1 MKENKKLC
9 ENLHALWIILLGL
22 FFCSAGLAQSPADVP
37 VFESTPLESKFK
49 FDVEASVPIKGTFD
63 KWDASLTFT
72 SHDLATGVLKINIQ
86 ADSVDTGS
94 GVKNETLKGKD
105 FFDTKNNPYIAF
117 KSTQIVQ
124 TSHDT
129 FEANGDLTLRGVTKF
144 EKLSLK
150 VTGVG
155 TGSGT
160 IEGTIAFDPKEY
172 GMNSGIRSIKIANRI
187 EVNFVLKSK
196 RVSGPP
202 VILQH

>member
-1 MKENKKLC
+1 MLG
-9 ENLHALWIILLGL
+9 ITLLL
-22 FFCSAGLAQSPADVP
+22 FFSSAGLAQSPADVP

-63 KWDASLTFT
+63 KWDATLTFT
-72 SHDLATGVLKINIQ
+72 SRDLATGVLNITIQ

-94 GVKNETLKGKD
+94 GMKNEKLKGKGY
-105 FFDTKNNPYIAF
+105 FDVKNNPNINF
-117 KSTQIVQ
+117 KSTKIVQ
-124 TSHDT
+124 TGHDT
-129 FEANGDLTLRGVTKF
+129 FEADGDLTLRGVTKP

-160 IEGTIAFDPKEY
+160 IEGTVVFDPKEY
-172 GMNSGIRSIKIANRI
+172 GMNTGIPSMKIADRV
-187 EVNFVLKSK
+187 EVSFTLKSK

-202 VILQH
+202 VVLQH

>member
-1 MKENKKLC
+1 
-9 ENLHALWIILLGL
+9 
-22 FFCSAGLAQSPADVP
+22 
-37 VFESTPLESKFK
+37 
-49 FDVEASVPIKGTFD
+49 VPIKGTFD

-72 SHDLATGVLKINIQ
+72 SRDLATGVLNIQIQ

-94 GVKNETLKGKD
+94 GMNNERLKSKN
-105 FFDTKNNPYIAF
+105 FFDVKNNPNINF
-117 KSTQIVQ
+117 KSTKIVQ
-124 TSHDT
+124 TGHDT
-129 FEANGDLTLRGVTKF
+129 FEVHGDLTLRGVTKP

-172 GMNSGIRSIKIANRI
+172 GMNSGIPSIKIADRV
-187 EVNFVLKSK
+187 EVSFALKSK

-202 VILQH
+202 VVLQH

>member
-1 MKENKKLC
+1 MLG
-9 ENLHALWIILLGL
+9 IILLGL
-22 FFCSAGLAQSPADVP
+22 FFSSAGLAQSPADVP

-63 KWDASLTFT
+63 KWDATLTFT
-72 SHDLATGVLKINIQ
+72 SRDLATGALNITIQ

-94 GVKNETLKGKD
+94 GRKNEKLKGKGC
-105 FFDTKNNPYIAF
+105 FDVKNNPNITF
-117 KSTQIVQ
+117 KSTKIVQ

-129 FEANGDLTLRGVTKF
+129 FEADGDLTLRGVTKP

-160 IEGTIAFDPKEY
+160 IEGTVVFDPKEY
-172 GMNSGIRSIKIANRI
+172 GMNTGIPSMKIADRV
-187 EVNFVLKSK
+187 EVSFVVKSK

-202 VILQH
+202 VVLPY

>member
-1 MKENKKLC
+1 MENKKLR
-9 ENLHALWIILLGL
+9 ENLHPLGIILLGL
-22 FFCSAGLAQSPADVP
+22 FFSSAGLAQSPANVP

-49 FDVEASVPIKGTFD
+49 FDVEVSVPIKGTFD
-63 KWDASLTFT
+63 KWDATLTFT
-72 SHDLATGVLKINIQ
+72 SRDLATGVLNITIQ

-94 GVKNETLKGKD
+94 GMKNEKLKGKGYLD
-105 FFDTKNNPYIAF
+105 VKNNPNITF
-117 KSTQIVQ
+117 KSTKIVQ

-129 FEANGDLTLRGVTKF
+129 FEADGDLTLRGVTKP

-160 IEGTIAFDPKEY
+160 IEGTVVFDPKEY
-172 GMNSGIRSIKIANRI
+172 GMNTGIPSMKIADRV
-187 EVNFVLKSK
+187 EVSFVVKSK

-202 VILQH
+202 VVLPY